1 MNVSDK
7 KENSGF
13 KLAQLVKSSI
23 VEKEIWDSI
32 LPYTK
37 NHLVY
42 LPDNKKLS
50 SGAGIISWN
59 SLKKK
64 KKDKKEN
71 KLYLQQWIEIA
82 LKLVSSELMRWIQM
96 MLVEII
102 VDRNGCLLYFIYI
115 YIYNIKISSYAFI
128 GLWSKSISI
137 KEC

>member
-7 KENSGF
+7 KENSEF

-32 LPYTK
+32 LAYTK

-42 LPDNKKLS
+42 LSDNKKLS

-115 YIYNIKISSYAFI
+115 YIYII
-128 GLWSKSISI
+128 
-137 KEC
+137 

>member
-1 MNVSDK
+1 MIALKYVNKNQYLFLNMLLYRYIDLFKSRQLNVSDK

-32 LPYTK
+32 LAYTK

-42 LPDNKKLS
+42 LSDNKKLS

-64 KKDKKEN
+64 KKIKK
-71 KLYLQQWIEIA
+71 KT
-82 LKLVSSELMRWIQM
+82 S
-96 MLVEII
+96 
-102 VDRNGCLLYFIYI
+102 
-115 YIYNIKISSYAFI
+115 YIYNSELK
-128 GLWSKSISI
+128 LR
-137 KEC
+137 

>member
-32 LPYTK
+32 LAYTK

-115 YIYNIKISSYAFI
+115 YII
-128 GLWSKSISI
+128 
-137 KEC
+137 